1 MTAAIAT
8 TTTTMA
14 AIATKTVAAIATA
27 TNAQS
32 NINLAKTKPA
42 KRTSRADRELESYA
56 YIMIV
61 RRATIKNKL

>member
-1 MTAAIAT
+1 MTAAIST

-14 AIATKTVAAIATA
+14 AIATTM
-27 TNAQS
+27 NAQS

-42 KRTSRADRELESYA
+42 KRSSRADRELESYA